1 MSQRIGMADGRCLTL
16 NQANRILMDKMQSA
30 AAIPQE
36 DNYSFRRMLQ
46 QNGPEGL
53 PLQADNKCLKPF
65 ELNPRDG

>member
-16 NQANRILMDKMQSA
+16 NQANRIYIDKLQSKA
-30 AAIPQE
+30 GIPQE

-46 QNGPEGL
+46 KGGPEAAPL
-53 PLQADNKCLKPF
+53 PADGKCLKPF